1 MSKKRKRKELERKAA
16 KSTEWRLNKEVRR
29 LNKEAIRLQQHIA
42 ELETELEATRECS
55 TVYLANSRRY
65 REISETQK
73 TELEADNAQ
82 MRRTMKGKQAVV
94 DQCIPANEKLHKQV
108 AELEETVAIQRYA
121 NNDLAL
127 ALDKA
132 KAKIAKLDIS
142 KRNCDV
148 LLTSHEAVDRR
159 VQELETELEAANIT
173 IERIRETLIELLA
186 GRIAGWLNSQGES
199 FSTWSGGHAVKY
211 AKINP
216 PSIRPE
222 FPIQPDDIPYWDD
235 EEKE

>member
-82 MRRTMKGKQAVV
+82 MRRTMKGK
-94 DQCIPANEKLHKQV
+94 
-108 AELEETVAIQRYA
+108 
-121 NNDLAL
+121 
-127 ALDKA
+127 
-132 KAKIAKLDIS
+132 
-142 KRNCDV
+142 
-148 LLTSHEAVDRR
+148 
-159 VQELETELEAANIT
+159 
-173 IERIRETLIELLA
+173 
-186 GRIAGWLNSQGES
+186 
-199 FSTWSGGHAVKY
+199 
-211 AKINP
+211 
-216 PSIRPE
+216 
-222 FPIQPDDIPYWDD
+222 
-235 EEKE
+235 